1 MDWWIVDKTIKSN
14 NGFTLV
20 ELLIALVIVGV
31 LMVTILSFLSNSMML
46 RKDSKNSEMAN
57 LLGQDKLIELKAM
70 ANPTGSRDTVIVDK
84 VRYVRI
90 WTITP
95 ASGGNLLSTAT
106 VTIEYTIPGK
116 KMTVKCSGG
125 IQ

>member
-1 MDWWIVDKTIKSN
+1 MGKTIKSS

-46 RKDSKNSEMAN
+46 RKDSKNSEVAN
-57 LLGQDKLIELKAM
+57 LLGQDKLVELKAM
-70 ANPTGSRDTVIVDK
+70 ANPIDGSDVVTVDK
-84 VRYVRI
+84 VRYTRS

-95 ASGGNLLSTAT
+95 ASGGDFLSTVT
-106 VTIEYTIPGK
+106 VTVAYSIQGRT
-116 KMTVKCSGG
+116 MTVKCSGG

>member
-1 MDWWIVDKTIKSN
+1 MGKTIKSS

-46 RKDSKNSEMAN
+46 RKDSKNSEVAN
-57 LLGQDKLIELKAM
+57 LLGQDKLVELKAM
-70 ANPTGSRDTVIVDK
+70 ANPIDGSDVVTVDK
-84 VRYVRI
+84 VRYTRS

-95 ASGGNLLSTAT
+95 PASSNELLSIAT
-106 VTIEYTIPGK
+106 VTVQYSIPGK
-116 KMTVKCSGG
+116 TMTVKCSGG

>member
-1 MDWWIVDKTIKSN
+1 MDKTIKSN

-46 RKDSKNSEMAN
+46 RRDSKNSEMAN

-70 ANPTGSRDTVIVDK
+70 ANPTESSDTVVIDNA
-84 VRYVRI
+84 RFIRS

-95 ASGGNLLSTAT
+95 ASGGNLLSTAIVT
-106 VTIEYTIPGK
+106 VEYTIPGK